1 MNILLVE
8 DSATQAALTTQELS
22 QINSAINIE
31 RAASVREAHKA
42 TLLGK
47 FDLIILDVTLPDGSG
62 LEVCRALKSNEST
75 QRIPIVLFSAERLS
89 DLRRDAYAAGAD
101 YCITK
106 GDTGGMTLSLLVST
120 IFRRA
125 ARSSMAS

>member
-1 MNILLVE
+1 MKILLVE
-8 DSATQAALTTQELS
+8 DSPTQAALTTQELS
-22 QINSAINIE
+22 QINSAIDIE
-31 RAASVREAHKA
+31 RAMTVREATMA
-42 TLLGK
+42 TLLRK
-47 FDLIILDVTLPDGSG
+47 FDLIILDVSLPDGNG
-62 LEVCRALKSNEST
+62 LDVCRTLKGNEST
-75 QRIPIVLFSAERLS
+75 QRVPIVLFSAERLS

-125 ARSSMAS
+125 SRSSVA

>member
-8 DSATQAALTTQELS
+8 DSPTQAALTTQELQ
-22 QINSAINIE
+22 QIHASISIE
-31 RAASVREAHKA
+31 RATTVREGMVA
-42 TLLGK
+42 TLLRK

-62 LEVCRALKSNEST
+62 LEVCRTLKGSEST
-75 QRIPIVLFSAERLS
+75 QRIPVVLFSAEKLS
-89 DLRRDAYAAGAD
+89 ELRRDAYAAGAD

-125 ARSSMAS
+125 SRPAVA